1 MDMASFASR
10 RPAAGA
16 LPTFSLP
23 PPTQTSD
30 VPRMARLLSDR
41 DPYRPPSPFG
51 FASGGSLT
59 SSSPGA
65 SDGLSP
71 GLSSVNTGSSQ
82 GSQAHSSNLQ
92 YTYGHSQGSWPTP
105 GNSSYSVSSS
115 SQHQQSQQQQPLS
128 QSPYGGRAALYGQPQ
143 GMSYGAQRSSQSPA
157 TGGDEL
163 PAPPY
168 DGVHQ
173 TFSTPIPGGGG
184 GGGGGQEGHHNLS
197 PGQGG
202 PQGNAMMAAHSSTQA
217 PAQSGASAAVDPYS
231 YSRAPSNA
239 SYYAPSSTSQ
249 QSSFPSY
256 ASHGTSPT
264 SSVGSR
270 GMGSISGPHH
280 SMAPPP
286 ASYRAPYGY
295 QHMPS
300 SMNGPVMSNIH
311 QPGGQMSV
319 IPAMGMPAGYGAHPM
334 MYGHHSQP
342 QPQSE
347 RPFKCD
353 QCTQSFSR
361 NHDLKR
367 HKRIHLA
374 VKPFPCNYCSKS
386 FSRKDAL
393 KVSTNKAA
401 DCGARGVH
409 DSNRLGSGIDSSRAA
424 SPNQT
429 KTPETT
435 G

>member
-1 MDMASFASR
+1 MDMTSFSSR

-30 VPRMARLLSDR
+30 VPRMARLFSDR
-41 DPYRPPSPFG
+41 DPFRPQSPFG
-51 FASGGSLT
+51 FTSGGSLT

-82 GSQAHSSNLQ
+82 GSHAHSSNLQ

-105 GNSSYSVSSS
+105 GNSSYSVSSA
-115 SQHQQSQQQQPLS
+115 SQQQQGQQPLS
-128 QSPYGGRAALYGQPQ
+128 QSPYGGRASLYGQPQ
-143 GMSYGAQRSSQSPA
+143 GLSYGAQRSSQSPA
-157 TGGDEL
+157 TGGEEL

-184 GGGGGQEGHHNLS
+184 GGGGGQESHHNLS

-202 PQGNAMMAAHSSTQA
+202 PQSNAMMAAHSSTQP
-217 PAQSGASAAVDPYS
+217 PAASGAPAAVDPYS
-231 YSRAPSNA
+231 YSRPPSTS
-239 SYYAPSSTSQ
+239 SYYAASSTPQ

-256 ASHGTSPT
+256 APHGTSPT

-270 GMGSISGPHH
+270 MGSISGPHH

-286 ASYRAPYGY
+286 ASYGRTPYGY
-295 QHMPS
+295 QHMPP

-342 QPQSE
+342 QAQSE

-393 KVSTNKAA
+393 KV
-401 DCGARGVH
+401 C
-409 DSNRLGSGIDSSRAA
+409 SSHLSVAHFGF
-424 SPNQT
+424 T
-429 KTPETT
+429 I
-435 G
+435 